1 MEAELRNGSTLR
13 AKFQVDLNALQ
24 SRFIRWLDC
33 FFPEF
38 TKVFKS
44 FRKMAY
50 AVLEKTPLPM
60 DIRGK
65 TPEELLFLYRQV
77 DGMKSPQLPKAKQL
91 V

>member
-1 MEAELRNGSTLR
+1 MEAELRKGSTLR
-13 AKFQVDLNALQ
+13 AKIQVDLNALQ
-24 SRFIRWLDC
+24 NRFIRLARL

-44 FRKMAY
+44 LAY
-50 AVLEKTPLPM
+50 AVLKKTPLPM

-77 DGMKSPQLPKAKQL
+77 DGMKSSQLPKAK
-91 V
+91 